1 MKYSGSPENERIK
14 MECYPVIT
22 AVNDPHHEG
31 AGLIER
37 VREASA

>member
-1 MKYSGSPENERIK
+1 MRLLRPCPAVE
-14 MECYPVIT
+14 MECYPVNT

-31 AGLIER
+31 ADLIGW